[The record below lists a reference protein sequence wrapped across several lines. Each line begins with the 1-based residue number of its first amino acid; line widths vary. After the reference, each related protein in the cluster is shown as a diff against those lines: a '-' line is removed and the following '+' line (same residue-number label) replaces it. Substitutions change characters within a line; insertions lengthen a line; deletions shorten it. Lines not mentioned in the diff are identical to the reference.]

1 MEDIVQL
8 AVDKKYTEF
17 SDAVKQELLNKLG
30 NSPEIKTYTSEYD
43 RIQNMKSLFKQI
55 SSSNSSN
62 SSTSDTPTNQISS
75 EE

>member
-8 AVDKKYTEF
+8 AGDKKYTEF
-17 SDAVKQELLNKLG
+17 SNAVKQELLNKLG

-55 SSSNSSN
+55 SSMN
-62 SSTSDTPTNQISS
+62 NQITST
-75 EE
+75 ED

>member
-8 AVDKKYTEF
+8 AGDKKYTEF
-17 SDAVKQELLNKLG
+17 SNAVKQELLNKLG
-30 NSPEIKTYTSEYD
+30 NSPEIKAYTSEYD

-55 SSSNSSN
+55 SSSTPN
-62 SSTSDTPTNQISS
+62 TSDTPINQISS